1 MTLDLD
7 VAIIGAG
14 LCGICPL
21 RHAGVARLAARRR
34 GLLRHGGAGSPN
46 FFLMYGPNTNLG
58 HNSIIFMIECQAAFI
73 LRCLRRLLDG
83 AGSLEVEAE
92 AMARYQARLERE
104 IAGTVWA
111 RAAGAGT
118 RPRPARSPTTGR
130 AIRCN
135 IGGARCGQGWATF
148 AWHEIDAQRRDDG
161 MVKSMI
167 GPSGTTP
174 LGLMLRWLP

>member
-21 RHAGVARLAARRR
+21 RHAGVARPAARRR
-34 GLLRHGGAGSPN
+34 DLLRHGGAGSPN
-46 FFLMYGPNTNLG
+46 FFLMHGPNTNLG

-92 AMARYQARLERE
+92 ATARYQARLERE
-104 IAGTVWA
+104 IAGTGLGGGLPELVQD
-111 RAAGAGT
+111 RGRQGHQQLVGLYAAILVAHAAAKAG
-118 RPRPARSPTTGR
+118 RLSRGMRSTLSAATM
-130 AIRCN
+130 
-135 IGGARCGQGWATF
+135 GW
-148 AWHEIDAQRRDDG
+148 
-161 MVKSMI
+161 
-167 GPSGTTP
+167 
-174 LGLMLRWLP
+174 